1 MRSEDI
7 IEGKLEV
14 IKAKLKAGASPDFII
29 YPKRK
34 GAVLH
39 VAVSKGTIEVVKLIL
54 AGGAK
59 PNPINWLGKTPLDRF
74 HEFNEKKE
82 PAERMA
88 PEAFAAMEALL
99 RKRGERFSRS
109 FEVGFRLHWQRR
121 MRLGVGKETVTE

>member
-1 MRSEDI
+1 M
-7 IEGKLEV
+7 EV

-34 GAVLH
+34 GTVLH

-59 PNPINWLGKTPLDRF
+59 PNPLNWLGKTPQDRL
-74 HEFNEKKE
+74 HESKEKKE

-88 PEAFAAMEALL
+88 PEAFAAM
-99 RKRGERFSRS
+99 
-109 FEVGFRLHWQRR
+109 
-121 MRLGVGKETVTE
+121 